1 MSRPRLIAFEGVD
14 GAGKSTA
21 LKNAADALRAAGV
34 RVYLPREGKEH
45 VSRPTRMIRQ
55 LTRDPRNYILSAQA
69 ELLLY
74 CAREAQVMNELVKP
88 ALLRGETVLTD
99 RSFLTPVVL
108 GMARGLKQEDCEA
121 ASRLASS
128 GIEPDLTL
136 VFDVHPRTSR
146 LRKRL
151 ERVRTHTL
159 GEGGRK
165 GLAGSAF
172 KERVRD
178 GYAVVAETRR
188 YPMFHVE
195 RATPK
200 QMAERVVRV
209 VMEGP
214 NARTDENPLDAEPR
228 WLSPP
233 GVSFLEALESL
244 PLAEALFFGD
254 GLIATR
260 ALRKRALASEPALT
274 AFTLDAEDP
283 LREAAAAVEPEYALQ
298 GYVGK
303 PLGGPDDLRVRYA
316 ERAPEACV
324 LALRGLGDELSDQ
337 LRERF
342 VEAHPNAVLESLAWR
357 DDDRA
362 WRLRERAYPAG
373 DDDSRAMSLIGCQSP
388 RSQQLREQ
396 LFDKNP
402 LVALSSLRG
411 NRSELGDSWL
421 ARMSEYAPKLVLS
434 ALAGRSDPYSYQLRD
449 ALFETGR
456 EVIDTVRR
464 LADDQAFALRE
475 RALTRWPSTVAHSL
489 LGLPESPRTR
499 SLHERC
505 EALAPRDLHMQRRLA
520 LLNEQPLAPSWTR
533 VSSSSNTEI
542 ELEADL

>member
-21 LKNAADALRAAGV
+21 LKNAAEALRAAGV

-99 RSFLTPVVL
+99 CSFLTPVVL
-108 GMARGLKQEDCEA
+108 GMARGLKQEECEA
-121 ASRLASS
+121 AARLASS

-178 GYAVVAETRR
+178 GYAVIAETRR

-214 NARTDENPLDAEPR
+214 NTSTDEGPLDAEPR

-233 GVSFLEALESL
+233 GVSFLEA
-244 PLAEALFFGD
+244 
-254 GLIATR
+254 
-260 ALRKRALASEPALT
+260 
-274 AFTLDAEDP
+274 
-283 LREAAAAVEPEYALQ
+283 
-298 GYVGK
+298 
-303 PLGGPDDLRVRYA
+303 
-316 ERAPEACV
+316 
-324 LALRGLGDELSDQ
+324 
-337 LRERF
+337 
-342 VEAHPNAVLESLAWR
+342 
-357 DDDRA
+357 
-362 WRLRERAYPAG
+362 
-373 DDDSRAMSLIGCQSP
+373 SRHC
-388 RSQQLREQ
+388 
-396 LFDKNP
+396 
-402 LVALSSLRG
+402 
-411 NRSELGDSWL
+411 
-421 ARMSEYAPKLVLS
+421 
-434 ALAGRSDPYSYQLRD
+434 
-449 ALFETGR
+449 
-456 EVIDTVRR
+456 
-464 LADDQAFALRE
+464 
-475 RALTRWPSTVAHSL
+475 RWPK
-489 LGLPESPRTR
+489 
-499 SLHERC
+499 RC
-505 EALAPRDLHMQRRLA
+505 
-520 LLNEQPLAPSWTR
+520 
-533 VSSSSNTEI
+533 SSAT
-542 ELEADL
+542 A

>member
-108 GMARGLKQEDCEA
+108 GMARGLKQEECEA
-121 ASRLASS
+121 AARLASA
-128 GIEPDLTL
+128 GATPDLTL

-172 KERVRD
+172 KERVRE
-178 GYAVVAETRR
+178 GYATLAETRR
-188 YPMFHVE
+188 YPVFHVE
-195 RATPK
+195 RATPQ

-214 NARTDENPLDAEPR
+214 GAGTDEGPLDAEPR

-233 GVSFLEALESL
+233 GVGFLDALQAL
-244 PLAEALFFGD
+244 PLGEALFFGD

-260 ALRKRALASEPALT
+260 ELRERALRSEPALT
-274 AFTLDAEDP
+274 AFTLDADDP
-283 LREAAAAVEPEYALQ
+283 LREACCALEPEYALQ
-298 GYVGK
+298 GLVGR
-303 PLGGPDDLRVRYA
+303 PLTGPDDLRVRFA
-316 ERAPEACV
+316 ERAPEAC
-324 LALRGLGDELSDQ
+324 LAALRGLGDEQSDQ
-337 LRERF
+337 LRERHI
-342 VEAHPNAVLESLAWR
+342 EAHPNATLQSLAWR

-373 DDDSRAMSLIGCQSP
+373 DDDSRARSLVGCHSP

-396 LFDKNP
+396 LFEKTP
-402 LVALSSLRG
+402 LIALSSVRG
-411 NRSELGDSWL
+411 TRSELGDTWL
-421 ARMSEYAPKLVLS
+421 SRMSAYAPKLVLS
-434 ALAGRSDPYSYQLRD
+434 ALSGRSDPFSYELRD

-489 LGLPESPRTR
+489 LGLPDSPRTR
-499 SLHERC
+499 SLYERC
-505 EALAPRDLHMQRRLA
+505 EALGARDLHMQRRLV
-520 LLNEQPLAPSWTR
+520 LLNEQPLAPSWTK
-533 VSSSSNTEI
+533 VSLGGDT